1 MLPYLVIASVL
12 LLIIALFSNWARP
25 SALFLCAIFVFLLFK
40 VLTPEEV
47 LKGLANKQIAIVF
60 LLVMLVCGFR
70 KAFGNNYFYYLF
82 KSSLRPKQFLMRL
95 MLFVST
101 ISPFINNT
109 PIVAFMVPYI
119 KEWLDKKGLPVS
131 KYMIP
136 LCFATVMA
144 GMITVVGTSSSL
156 LLAGLISEAGLPSL
170 NYKDFLFLGLLV
182 TVSGFLYL
190 YTLGYAILPAKK
202 SATVEMKENI
212 KEYVVET
219 IVEPH
224 SHLIGSTIN
233 TAHLRNLKDVYLFEI
248 NRKGLS
254 ISPVSPEEKIYEGD
268 KLFFSGYTGAIA
280 QLMKNGNGLSL
291 PDAIALN
298 KYNHNRCIE
307 AIIPVNSSLIGKKVK
322 ETDFRKRYNASII
335 ALHREGKRITG
346 SVGETVL
353 SSGDLLLL
361 LGNEKMPH
369 HHADLFLL
377 MHHDVEVLTAK
388 RSLLSKAVTL
398 SAVVLLIL
406 GIVGVMD
413 LFMSAIVGLLLFFS
427 VKTLKL
433 RDIRSAFDFD
443 LAVLLV
449 ASLAIGLALTK
460 SGAAQLLVES
470 LLQYGGANPRTAIL
484 LLFVTT
490 VLITAV
496 ISNAATVAIVFP
508 LAVSLAQQLH
518 ISTAPVFVAIAFA
531 ATCVFMTPIGYQ
543 CNLMV
548 YGPGNY
554 SFKDFFKVGFP
565 LTILYTT
572 VCLFFIFWYYNL

>member
-1 MLPYLVIASVL
+1 MLPYLVIATVL

-25 SALFLCAIFVFLLFK
+25 SALFLCAIFVFLVFQ

-82 KSSLRPKQFLMRL
+82 KASLRPKQFLLRM
-95 MLFVST
+95 MLFVSAV
-101 ISPFINNT
+101 SPFINNT
-109 PIVAFMVPYI
+109 PIVAFMIPYV

-156 LLAGLISEAGLPSL
+156 LLAGLISEAGLPTL
-170 NYKDFLFLGLLV
+170 NYKDFLFLGVLV

-190 YTLGYAILPAKK
+190 YTLGYAILPDKK
-202 SATVEMKENI
+202 SATIEMEENI

-219 IVEPH
+219 VVEPH

-233 TAHLRNLKDVYLFEI
+233 TAHLRNLRDVYLFEI
-248 NRKGLS
+248 NRQGLS

-291 PDAIALN
+291 PDAVALK
-298 KYNHNRCIE
+298 KYNHHNCVE

-335 ALHREGKRITG
+335 ALHREGKRVTG
-346 SVGETVL
+346 SVGETEL
-353 SSGDLLLL
+353 NSGDLLLL

-377 MHHDVEVLTAK
+377 MHHDVEVLTPK
-388 RSLLSKAVTL
+388 RSLLSKLATL

-406 GIVGVMD
+406 GIVGLMD
-413 LFMSAIVGLLLFFS
+413 LFMSATVGLLLFFS

-460 SGAAQLLVES
+460 SGAAQLLIES
-470 LLQYGGANPRTAIL
+470 LLQYGGTNPRIAIL
-484 LLFVTT
+484 LLFITT

-496 ISNAATVAIVFP
+496 ISNAATIAIVFP

-518 ISTAPVFVAIAFA
+518 ISTVPVFVAIAFA

-554 SFKDFFKVGFP
+554 SFKDFFKVGLP
-565 LTILYTT
+565 LTIFYST